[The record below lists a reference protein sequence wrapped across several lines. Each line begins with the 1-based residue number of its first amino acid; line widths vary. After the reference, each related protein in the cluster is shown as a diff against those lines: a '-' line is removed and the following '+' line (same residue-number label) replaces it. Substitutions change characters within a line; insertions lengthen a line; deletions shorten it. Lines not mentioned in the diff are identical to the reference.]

1 MVIRENKSQL
11 RNRFRKERVDRFT
24 EDSWIHI
31 ISANEIQG
39 AKNIATYLSYGYE
52 PKTGDINTALLEL
65 GKNLYLPR
73 LKENSD
79 IEWVIWDGSQE
90 SLRMNGKIQEPTG
103 AAEENTNF
111 EVIIVPAL
119 HIDRQGNRLGQGGGS
134 YDRVLEKSKAWK
146 IALLHHGEIT
156 NEPLP
161 LEPHDQKVS
170 AVATPEI
177 IVRF

>member
-1 MVIRENKSQL
+1 VL
-11 RNRFRKERVDRFT
+11 FR
-24 EDSWIHI
+24 
-31 ISANEIQG
+31 
-39 AKNIATYLSYGYE
+39 
-52 PKTGDINTALLEL
+52 
-65 GKNLYLPR
+65 
-73 LKENSD
+73 SD

-170 AVATPEI
+170 AAATPEI

>member
-1 MVIRENKSQL
+1 MVISENKSQL
-11 RNRFRKERVDRFT
+11 RNRFRKERADRFI

-39 AKNIATYLSYGYE
+39 AKNVATYLSYGFE
-52 PKTGDINTALLEL
+52 PNTHDINLELIKL

-73 LKENSD
+73 VKENND
-79 IEWVIWDGSQE
+79 IEWVNWDGSQE
-90 SLRMNGKIQEPTG
+90 SLRVNGKILEPIG
-103 AAEENTNF
+103 ANNELIDF

-119 HIDRQGNRLGQGGGS
+119 HIDRRGNRLGQGGGS
-134 YDRVLEKSKAWK
+134 YDRAMARSKAWK

-170 AVATPEI
+170 AAATPEI